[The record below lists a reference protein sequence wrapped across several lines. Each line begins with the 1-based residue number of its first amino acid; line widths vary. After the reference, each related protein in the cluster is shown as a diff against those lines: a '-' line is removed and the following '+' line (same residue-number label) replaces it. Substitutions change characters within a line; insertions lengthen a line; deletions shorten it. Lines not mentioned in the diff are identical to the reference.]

1 MDTKLFLNKRT
12 SVSMEKRKSVEK
24 LIMPPIAKSTSKKPS
39 SSNSQHII
47 GDNKNFRSLGGRVKN
62 LIRFNKAF
70 GSTGNEEDDII
81 TSDKLLP
88 SEPRF
93 STSLS
98 PAAQF
103 AMMKGYEDTVYDN
116 ICKYYPASKVFLKRN
131 KTPPKGYA
139 DINNV
144 KLTENKTNHDV
155 TQTSDN
161 ASMNAGNNSD
171 IPSEHSDQELNQQKE
186 SEKNIDING
195 NIMNLK
201 LEPLK
206 RQNSQMG
213 LKPVGSVQTV
223 RPNSFPLISKP
234 GVPREKRLILSH
246 RLQSAMD
253 ILDTVRGNFGC
264 HSISPRIKGYPRKI
278 KPVSDFNQWSTIW
291 SDEFKINRF
300 NGKK

>member
-1 MDTKLFLNKRT
+1 
-12 SVSMEKRKSVEK
+12 MEKRKSVEK
-24 LIMPPIAKSTSKKPS
+24 LIMPPIAKSTTRKLS
-39 SSNSQHII
+39 SSNSQHIF
-47 GDNKNFRSLGGRVKN
+47 GDNKHFRSLGGRVKN

-70 GSTGNEEDDII
+70 GSTEKEEDDII

-103 AMMKGYEDTVYDN
+103 AMMKGYEDMVYDN
-116 ICKYYPASKVFLKRN
+116 ICKYYPASKMFLKRN
-131 KTPPKGYA
+131 KTPPKGYI
-139 DINNV
+139 DLNNV
-144 KLTENKTNHDV
+144 KLAENNANHDV
-155 TQTSDN
+155 TQKSDN
-161 ASMNAGNNSD
+161 DSQNSGNNSD
-171 IPSEHSDQELNQQKE
+171 KHAEHELKE
-186 SEKNIDING
+186 QNELEKTIDTNENIV
-195 NIMNLK
+195 NLK
-201 LEPLK
+201 LDPVK
-206 RQNSQMG
+206 RQNSQM
-213 LKPVGSVQTV
+213 KMKDVGSVQTL

-234 GVPREKRLILSH
+234 GVPREKRLVLSH

-300 NGKK
+300 GKK